1 MSRMYAKSST
11 TNAQFIAGGI
21 GVLITVY
28 LGFQLSSF
36 IRNDEIKIRKKNC
49 LYEYATSKCFEL
61 KLEEAKLK
69 ENYNKKIKELEKNK
83 SQL

>member
-1 MSRMYAKSST
+1 MPNMCVKRST
-11 TNAQFIAGGI
+11 TNAQFVAGGI
-21 GVLITVY
+21 VVIVTVY
-28 LGFQLSSF
+28 LGFLVASF
-36 IRNDEIKIRKKNC
+36 VRDNEIKTRKKDC